1 MKDVNALCLCVI
13 ITRVMLECRCPDMTR
28 TKREPF
34 IRALRVLCK
43 TCRPNSEASYVGR
56 VLLFLVY
63 VSGRVSSAKTC
74 LFGLFHFE
82 AFIRHH
88 HVPVSGGFN
97 SHHDSVKPLF
107 HYPLLDRLKRHLD
120 LASSRS
126 ASYLSFKLILYPN
139 SDSTSQLTRLTSSGD
154 ISLNPGPER
163 YSLWK
168 FRRLKPSFPSCD
180 SRELWCHIKC
190 GLITQREFK
199 RFQSLQKIQL
209 NFPRLSCLVF
219 FCAYWPEIY
228 LLSFDLWPWPN

>member
-63 VSGRVSSAKTC
+63 VSGRVYSAKTC

-107 HYPLLDRLKRHLD
+107 HSPLLDRLKRHLE
-120 LASSRS
+120 LACSRS
-126 ASYLSFKLILYPN
+126 AS
-139 SDSTSQLTRLTSSGD
+139 SSA
-154 ISLNPGPER
+154 SA
-163 YSLWK
+163 
-168 FRRLKPSFPSCD
+168 SFPSCD

>member
-28 TKREPF
+28 TKHEPF

-43 TCRPNSEASYVGR
+43 TCRANSEASYVGR

-63 VSGRVSSAKTC
+63 VSGRVYSAKTC
-74 LFGLFHFE
+74 LFGIFHFE
-82 AFIRHH
+82 AFILHH

-107 HYPLLDRLKRHLD
+107 HWPLLDRLKRHLE
-120 LASSRS
+120 LACSRS

-139 SDSTSQLTRLTSSGD
+139 SDSTSQLTRLTTSGD

-163 YSLWK
+163 CSV
-168 FRRLKPSFPSCD
+168 
-180 SRELWCHIKC
+180 C
-190 GLITQREFK
+190 GNSVTRNHRSHPVTFV
-199 RFQSLQKIQL
+199 
-209 NFPRLSCLVF
+209 NFGATSS
-219 FCAYWPEIY
+219 AA
-228 LLSFDLWPWPN
+228 

>member
-1 MKDVNALCLCVI
+1 MKDVNAFCLCVI
-13 ITRVMLECRCPDMTR
+13 ITRVMLECRCPNMTR

-43 TCRPNSEASYVGR
+43 TCRPNSEASYVGH

-63 VSGRVSSAKTC
+63 VSGRVYSAKTC

-107 HYPLLDRLKRHLD
+107 HSPLLDRLKCHLE
-120 LASSRS
+120 LACSRS

-139 SDSTSQLTRLTSSGD
+139 SDSTSQLTRLTTSGD

-163 YSLWK
+163 YS
-168 FRRLKPSFPSCD
+168 D
-180 SRELWCHIKC
+180 C
-190 GLITQREFK
+190 GNSVVRNHRSHPATPA
-199 RFQSLQKIQL
+199 
-209 NFPRLSCLVF
+209 NFS
-219 FCAYWPEIY
+219 AT
-228 LLSFDLWPWPN
+228 SSAA